1 MKGDIYFFDRNN
13 IKKKSFNKNYY
24 CTTVKSSGMKKKTSS
39 STQKK
44 NTASSSSNS
53 STRAQKHQTTE
64 SVGDDLN
71 DDVLN
76 EAIASTSPTTS
87 ESNELSNKLR
97 LCYDRLLQ
105 LEKNANEYNESG
117 NKAEADEFLR
127 KAKDARKEIES
138 LLREVNNA
146 KKKQNLLVQKP
157 QSPTSVGNVSTRT
170 TSVSFVANIAP
181 VVVDKKR
188 EELISKMIE
197 TNFSDPTPELV
208 AECKAKG
215 LDLNKKRYVMYIFS
229 FPNIFSILC
238 VSILI
243 FF

>member
-1 MKGDIYFFDRNN
+1 MGG
-13 IKKKSFNKNYY
+13 
-24 CTTVKSSGMKKKTSS
+24 SSGMKKRNSS
-39 STQKK
+39 SAQKK
-44 NTASSSSNS
+44 NAASSSSNS
-53 STRAQKHQTTE
+53 SSRAQKHQTTE
-64 SVGDDLN
+64 SVGDDFN

-76 EAIASTSPTTS
+76 EAVSPTSPTTTS

-117 NKAEADEFLR
+117 NKAEAEEFLR
-127 KAKDARKEIES
+127 KAKDARKEIEN

-146 KKKQNLLVQKP
+146 KKTQNLLVQK
-157 QSPTSVGNVSTRT
+157 SPMPASVGNSPART

-197 TNFSDPTPELV
+197 TNFNDPTPELI

-215 LDLNKKRYVMYIFS
+215 LDLNKKRYIVYSLPNVLSIIYMY
-229 FPNIFSILC
+229 
-238 VSILI
+238 
-243 FF
+243 

>member
-1 MKGDIYFFDRNN
+1 
-13 IKKKSFNKNYY
+13 
-24 CTTVKSSGMKKKTSS
+24 MKKKTSS
-39 STQKK
+39 SAQKK

-53 STRAQKHQTTE
+53 SSRAQKHQTTE

-76 EAIASTSPTTS
+76 EVISSTSPITFS
-87 ESNELSNKLR
+87 ESNHSNELSNKLR

-127 KAKDARKEIES
+127 KAKEARKEIES

-146 KKKQNLLVQKP
+146 KKKQNSLVQKSS
-157 QSPTSVGNVSTRT
+157 QSPTSAGNLITRT
-170 TSVSFVANIAP
+170 TSVSFIANIAP

-197 TNFSDPTPELV
+197 TNFNDPTPELI
-208 AECKAKG
+208 AECKAK
-215 LDLNKKRYVMYIFS
+215 
-229 FPNIFSILC
+229 
-238 VSILI
+238 
-243 FF
+243 